1 MQVFLGDAVTLINAL
16 MDDQPTYVTG
26 QVRGIVLNDSKQVE
40 RIYIHGLTEGLLLV
54 DGWKFVDDEDED
66 DDDD

>member
-40 RIYIHGLTEGLLLV
+40 RIYIHGLLEGLLLV
-54 DGWKFVDDEDED
+54 DGWKFVDDEDQD

>member
-54 DGWKFVDDEDED
+54 DGWKFVDDEDEND
-66 DDDD
+66 DDD

>member
-26 QVRGIVLNDSKQVE
+26 QVRGIVLNDSKQVD
-40 RIYIHGLTEGLLLV
+40 RIYIHGLGEGLALS
-54 DGWKFVDDEDED
+54 DGWKFVDEED
-66 DDDD
+66 DDDDD

>member
-40 RIYIHGLTEGLLLV
+40 RIYIHGLTEGLLLI